1 MLQAA
6 KRICT
11 AVTLSTLLA
20 GCGGLSSYVSNAG
33 PNRTEVEA
41 VASSTESD
49 ALNRE
54 AAPLQLVDVTDEVVR
69 QLGQLRQQRLF
80 SETLDEQF
88 PPPLTVGVGDLVQVN
103 IWEAPPAALFG
114 NAGIE
119 ARTPGMASGTA
130 RNTVVPEAMIGA
142 DGNLNVPFAG
152 SIRAEGQSLQQIER
166 DIAQRLKGKANQPQV
181 QVRLVGNASTTVTI
195 VGEVV
200 QSTRMPLTPRR
211 ERLLDALAGAG
222 GVRHPVDKISLQLT
236 RGSQVQALPLDTI
249 IRDPRQNIRLRPG
262 DVVTALHQPLSF
274 TALGALSKNEEVQFE
289 GQGIN
294 LTQALARVGGLQ
306 DQRADA
312 QNVLVFRMEHQS
324 AIKWPRPVRADA
336 NGQVPVIYRINLRN
350 PRSFF
355 LAQDF
360 SIQHRDL
367 VYVGNAPAAD
377 LQKFVNLI
385 AGVGYPLLGL
395 ATVSK

>member
-1 MLQAA
+1 MLKAA
-6 KRICT
+6 QRTCL
-11 AVTLSTLLA
+11 AAALSTSVA
-20 GCGGLSSYVSNAG
+20 GCGGFSSYVSHAG
-33 PNRTEVEA
+33 PDRAEIEALAPAPDASRGEVA
-41 VASSTESD
+41 
-49 ALNRE
+49 ALH
-54 AAPLQLVDVTDEVVR
+54 LIDVTDEVVR
-69 QLGQLRQQRLF
+69 RLGRLRQQQLF
-80 SETLDEQF
+80 SEVIDDQSL
-88 PPPLTVGVGDLVQVN
+88 PPLTVGIGDLIQIS

-114 NAGIE
+114 SAGIE
-119 ARTPGMASGTA
+119 ARTPGLSAGTA
-130 RNTVVPEAMIGA
+130 RSTVIPEAMIGS
-142 DGNLNVPFAG
+142 DGTFNVPFAG
-152 SIRAEGQSLQQIER
+152 SIKADGQSLQQIEQ

-181 QVRLVGNASTTVTI
+181 QARVVGSASTTITV
-195 VGEVV
+195 VGEVA

-211 ERLLDALAGAG
+211 ERLLDALASAG
-222 GVRHPVDKISLQLT
+222 GVRHPVDKVSLQLT
-236 RGSQVQALPLDTI
+236 RGSHVQSLPLDTI

-274 TALGALSKNEEVQFE
+274 TALGALSKNEEVPFE
-289 GQGIN
+289 GQGIS

-312 QNVLVFRMEHQS
+312 RNVLVFRMEDQGAINLTRS
-324 AIKWPRPVRADA
+324 AQADV
-336 NGQVPVIYRINLRN
+336 NGRVPVIYRINLRD

-355 LAQDF
+355 LAQGF
-360 SIQHRDL
+360 AIQHRDL